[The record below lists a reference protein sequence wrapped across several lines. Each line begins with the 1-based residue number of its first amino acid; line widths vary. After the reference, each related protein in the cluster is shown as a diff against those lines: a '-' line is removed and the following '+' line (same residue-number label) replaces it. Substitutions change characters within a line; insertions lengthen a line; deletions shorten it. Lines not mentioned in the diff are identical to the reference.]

1 MCTLTFFPKSDN
13 SFILTSNRDE
23 SPGRKTF
30 PPKSYCENNVELLYP
45 RDAVAGGTW
54 IGVSQRKRVV
64 SLMNGGFVAHKRKA
78 SYARSRGLIVKDLL
92 TTQDVGSYVNS
103 YDFRQIEPFT
113 AIVVEFKK
121 SIQLF
126 ETVWTGEEL
135 VFTEKPLRPKIW
147 SSSPLYP
154 QKLAKKREKWF
165 SVFLENHKD
174 TSAKDLLSFHQTA
187 GEGNPAS
194 NIVMDRG
201 LVKTKSI
208 TQIVKSENAVE
219 MCYND
224 LESGK
229 ISNSDLILDSD
240 S

>member
-1 MCTLTFFPKSDN
+1 MCTLTFFPKSDSN
-13 SFILTSNRDE
+13 FILTSNRDE

-30 PPKSYCENNVELLYP
+30 PPKIYRENNVELLYP

-92 TTQDVGSYVNS
+92 KTPELKSYIKT
-103 YDFRQIEPFT
+103 YDFSEIEPFT
-113 AIVVEFKK
+113 AIVVD
-121 SIQLF
+121 F
-126 ETVWTGEEL
+126 ENTLKLHEIVWTGEEL
-135 VFTEKPLRPKIW
+135 VFTNLPLEPKIW

-154 QKLAKKREKWF
+154 RELAEKRESWF
-165 SVFLENHKD
+165 AEFLDRQNDMPAQE
-174 TSAKDLLSFHQTA
+174 LLHFHQTA
-187 GEGNPAS
+187 GEGDPIS

-201 LVKTKSI
+201 FVKTKSI
-208 TQIVKSENAVE
+208 TQVVKSDGVVE

-224 LESGK
+224 LEAEAIDRSSLMLEGF
-229 ISNSDLILDSD
+229 
-240 S
+240 